1 VDRPIYLRAKFKFC
15 FSEKQTRK
23 RQFFV
28 GGEEK
33 EIINK
38 MACYYP
44 SGKWFLSVVLAVLVA
59 LLAVQAAGPSSG
71 GHQRNSKMKPPP
83 IISEESS
90 NKNRRTSGKFRI

>member
-15 FSEKQTRK
+15 FLKNKHEKDN
-23 RQFFV
+23 FCC
-28 GGEEK
+28 GEEK